1 MLPDAGLSESTG
13 LGGPLNVVPQ
23 RLPRKLC
30 KRNLVAVFSATL
42 TTEGKLSE
50 LNPAGGSEELEQF
63 ATDVLPRCRFSAV
76 VKNGNPVQVP
86 VLAVLRNDD
95 IQLFR
100 NDSFPTA
107 PTEPIAEQITRG
119 ELFDPKSGQMKPPK
133 VTYAPDP
140 QYSEPARI
148 LKFGGVG
155 VLGLIVDGDGKVR
168 DIWVS
173 RKLGLGL
180 DQKAIQAVRTWRFDP
195 ALKDG
200 NPVPTIVNVEVTF
213 RVQ

>member
-1 MLPDAGLSESTG
+1 
-13 LGGPLNVVPQ
+13 VVPQ
-23 RLPRKLC
+23 RLPRKLR
-30 KRNLVAVFSATL
+30 KKNLVAVFSATL
-42 TTEGKLSE
+42 TTEGTLSE
-50 LNPAGGSEELEQF
+50 LNLAGGSEELEPF

-76 VKNGNPVQVP
+76 IENGNPVQVP

-100 NDSFPTA
+100 DDSFPSA
-107 PTEPIAEQITRG
+107 PTEPIAEQIARG
-119 ELFDPKSGQMKPPK
+119 ELFDPKAGQMKPPK
-133 VTYAPDP
+133 ATYAPDP

-155 VLGLIVDGDGKVR
+155 VLGLIIDRDGKVR

-180 DQKAIQAVRTWRFDP
+180 DQKAIQTVRSWRFEP

-200 NPVPTIVNVEVTF
+200 SPVPVIVNVEVAF